1 MIWWVP
7 FWHTAPMP
15 IPVYPNQQDSSA
27 SIIVCEV
34 FSHITFCSWPV
45 ISIYLSKRGD
55 SGSRKVMRFTS
66 RLCNKQTVEPAQET
80 SLSSVLFLALKSNG
94 DYPHLEDL
102 LAHGSLRAT
111 NRVPEPAGRGCIE
124 AFAFKQ
130 IPRWCQCCWSGDRWR
145 TARRCHEPR
154 PTLFA
159 YPSLQTQKGFIQ
171 WNSVW

>member
-1 MIWWVP
+1 M
-7 FWHTAPMP
+7 
-15 IPVYPNQQDSSA
+15 
-27 SIIVCEV
+27 
-34 FSHITFCSWPV
+34 
-45 ISIYLSKRGD
+45 K
-55 SGSRKVMRFTS
+55 FTS
-66 RLCNKQTVEPAQET
+66 RPCNKQTVEPAQET

-94 DYPHLEDL
+94 DYHHLEDL

-111 NRVPEPAGRGCIE
+111 SRVPEPAGRGCIE

-159 YPSLQTQKGFIQ
+159 YPSLQTQKGFISETVCDRKQ
-171 WNSVW
+171 TCRLVGSLPLAPHRGWGEPKVSLLTAPFHTSALSPVSKDSSLR